1 MIIAYIESMFQRRE
15 RARTGH
21 APPSGSARSVVHSVQ
36 EPELLFLY
44 RDIKV
49 LTTNFSGPIATE
61 HAVGHARA

>member
-36 EPELLFLY
+36 EPEL
-44 RDIKV
+44 
-49 LTTNFSGPIATE
+49 S
-61 HAVGHARA
+61 